1 MATDKKQ
8 FYADLRARYAA
19 TKELV
24 DSYQAAYEAAS
35 MRGFVGSVRSFIFV
49 AQQMKALNLDG
60 YPGLDCLTFKKW
72 REIGFTVKKNEHSLI
87 DGLAWVPVS
96 KKVEGGDAESF
107 LMPKAYN
114 LFHRSQVIPLGE
126 NAPC

>member
-1 MATDKKQ
+1 MASDKKQ
-8 FYADLRARYAA
+8 FYADLRARYAQ

-49 AQQMKALNLDG
+49 AQQMKMLNLEG
-60 YPGLDCLTFKKW
+60 YPGIDCLTFGKW
-72 REIGFTVKKNEHSLI
+72 KESGYTVKKGEHSQI
-87 DGLAWVPVS
+87 DGLAWIPVS
-96 KKVEGGDAESF
+96 KKVDGGDADSF

-114 LFHRSQVIPLGE
+114 LFHRSQVTPLGE
-126 NAPC
+126 NA